1 MVKRMSNKERI
12 QQLAAEAAAGEEA
25 KAENK
30 KKTTTP
36 RKKATTAIER
46 QKAVWKVFDSNYKEV
61 ACFPYSEKDEAYA
74 KADVLTKKKN
84 NKHFVNEVKVP
95 MEEE

>member
-25 KAENK
+25 EAEK
-30 KKTTTP
+30 KKKTTP
-36 RKKATTAIER
+36 RKKATTAVQR

-74 KADVLTKKKN
+74 KADVLTKKRTISTL
-84 NKHFVNEVKVP
+84 
-95 MEEE
+95 